1 MSRLY
6 LLSLVYRLIS
16 ILILGVAAGSL
27 RPPDSWDS
35 HIHVIEPEGQGY
47 TPKAATRWQGSSF
60 HKSLGIKHGVIV
72 LPSVYNHENTVLLDA
87 IRYFNGTYRG
97 VCVLDLDSKIENS
110 TLDEY
115 HAVGVGGIRLNYGNE
130 GSDEEISATAT
141 KAAMIALPRDTWEI
155 HWYPTHHMENF
166 VAYGVF

>member
-1 MSRLY
+1 
-6 LLSLVYRLIS
+6 
-16 ILILGVAAGSL
+16 
-27 RPPDSWDS
+27 
-35 HIHVIEPEGQGY
+35 
-47 TPKAATRWQGSSF
+47 
-60 HKSLGIKHGVIV
+60 LGIKHGVIV

-141 KAAMIALPRDTWEI
+141 KAAMIALPRDTWGGTRAI
-155 HWYPTHHMENF
+155 CRWHSHF
-166 VAYGVF
+166 VRILLIVNLFMVCISTLRDSLVSYSPHGEFCGVRRLLSLKP